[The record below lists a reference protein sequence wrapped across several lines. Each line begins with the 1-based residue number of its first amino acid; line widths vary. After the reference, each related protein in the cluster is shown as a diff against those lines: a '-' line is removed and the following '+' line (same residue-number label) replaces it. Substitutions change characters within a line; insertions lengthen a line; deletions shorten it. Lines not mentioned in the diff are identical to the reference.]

1 MPRAAHPMTCF
12 GVLRLSLIALC
23 VTLAPLALWGQA
35 ANPTPPSIPLAADAP
50 FTVAMN
56 TATLEGGPVYV
67 ADQGPRGA
75 GFQVINGGVRNLANG
90 GAHAATNAE
99 TQLLIAGAPNVR
111 ILFTVAEG
119 LYRIVAKRSA
129 GISSL
134 TDLKGKRITLPRDTS
149 AHYYVVRM
157 LASAGLKESDV
168 TVVDLPRDQMA
179 AGVVAGRADAISM
192 WEPEAQNAVDALG
205 RDAIVFQDNK
215 VYRELFSLYT
225 TTQVLGDSRR
235 RRELVEFVHALLT
248 AVDELKAKPAPHF
261 PVIAKTTKHSVDRVA
276 RSWEHHAFPLAVPKD
291 MLDVMVEEEKW
302 VAEKQ
307 NRAPRS
313 RDAIAAFFDSSIL
326 DEVRRR

>member
-1 MPRAAHPMTCF
+1 MTCF
-12 GVLRLSLIALC
+12 GVHRATLIALS
-23 VTLAPLALWGQA
+23 VMLAPLVLRGQGT
-35 ANPTPPSIPLAADAP
+35 NPTPPSVPLAANAL

-67 ADQGPRGA
+67 ADNGPRGT

-99 TQLLIAGAPNVR
+99 TQFLIAGAPNVR

-129 GISSL
+129 GISTL
-134 TDLKGKRITLPRDTS
+134 ADLKGKRITLPRETS

-157 LASAGLKESDV
+157 LASVGLSESDV
-168 TVVDLPRDQMA
+168 KIVDVPREQMA
-179 AGVVAGRADAISM
+179 AGVIDGRADAISM
-192 WEPEAQNAVDALG
+192 WEPEAQKAVDGLG
-205 RDAIVFQDNK
+205 RDAVVFQDNK

-225 TTQVLGDSRR
+225 TTEVLGDSRR
-235 RRELVEFVHALLT
+235 RRELVDFVRALLM
-248 AVDELKAKPAPHF
+248 AVDEIRTKSAPHF
-261 PVIAKTTKHSVDRVA
+261 PVIAKTTGHSVDHVA
-276 RSWEHHAFPLAVPKD
+276 RSWEHHAFPVAVPAD

-302 VAEKQ
+302 VAQKQ

-313 RDAIAAFFDSSIL
+313 RAALAAFFEPGIL
-326 DEVRRR
+326 QEVMRR